1 MFIIKDSSF
10 KFIFRYLFC
19 HHQDLKSQQ
28 DISLT
33 LSAVRALIGN
43 VTPALRSASVE
54 WKENTIVW
62 KCVFDTTASAED
74 YELMSTAAA
83 EIISDFPDAELE
95 EIYVTIPPPESVEP
109 LQQAVYSRHEQN

>member
-1 MFIIKDSSF
+1 M
-10 KFIFRYLFC
+10 
-19 HHQDLKSQQ
+19 
-28 DISLT
+28 
-33 LSAVRALIGN
+33 
-43 VTPALRSASVE
+43 
-54 WKENTIVW
+54 
-62 KCVFDTTASAED
+62 FDTTATAED

>member
-33 LSAVRALIGN
+33 LSAVRALLGN
-43 VTPALRSASVE
+43 VTPPLRSASVE
-54 WKENTIVW
+54 WKVNTIVW
-62 KCVFDTTASAED
+62 KCVFDTTATAED

-95 EIYVTIPPPESVEP
+95 EIYLTVAPPESVEP
-109 LQQAVYSRHEQN
+109 LEHLVYHRHEQN

>member
-1 MFIIKDSSF
+1 M
-10 KFIFRYLFC
+10 
-19 HHQDLKSQQ
+19 KSPK

-33 LSAVRALIGN
+33 LSAIRALHGN
-43 VTPALRSASVE
+43 VTPPLRSASVE

-62 KCVFDTTASAED
+62 KCVFDTKATADD

-95 EIYVTIPPPESVEP
+95 EIYLTLAPTESVEP
-109 LQQAVYSRHEQN
+109 LEHLIYQRYEQK